1 MPANRRTWL
10 RQIGLGMAGLGL
22 APLKSF
28 ALPGT
33 SAFSEIF
40 PDDNITRLSS
50 NENPYGPSPAA
61 IAAMTEALKNSN
73 RYNWNYSS
81 NLMQAIAQKH
91 QLQEDNVL
99 ISAGSTELLD
109 LQARY
114 FGAGKGSFV
123 ISEPTYAY
131 WAKAAIAA
139 GYNKISVPLT
149 ASKKQDLSAILS
161 AIRPDTNMVYL
172 CNPNNPTGT
181 VIPDKELTDFIGE
194 ASKKLTVVI
203 DEAYLDYTDQP
214 SAARLVPGNKN
225 LVIIKTFSKIYG
237 LAGAR
242 IGYLLAHEDTTA
254 KLSATKTWAN
264 GDISLASRVAAI
276 TSLNDT
282 SFLSSCSQ
290 QNSAV
295 RASSIQ
301 RLEKLGLRCIPSST
315 NFIYFSLEK
324 YGKDYFDILKQHN
337 IQGTFLYEETGKW
350 TRITVGTEAEMD
362 RFFQAIG

>member
-10 RQIGLGMAGLGL
+10 RQIGLGIAGLGL
-22 APLKSF
+22 APLESF
-28 ALPGT
+28 AFPA
-33 SAFSEIF
+33 SQQSDIF
-40 PDDNITRLSS
+40 PQDDITRLSS

-61 IAAMTEALKNSN
+61 IAAMTEVLKNSN

-81 NLMQAIAQKH
+81 NLITAIAQKH
-91 QLQEDNVL
+91 QLKDDNVL

-123 ISEPTYAY
+123 ISEPTYGY
-131 WAKAAIAA
+131 WTKAATNA
-139 GYNKISVPLT
+139 GYQKIAVPLT
-149 ASKKQDLSAILS
+149 ADKKQDLTAILS
-161 AIRPDTNMVYL
+161 AIAPNTNMVYL

-181 VIPDKELTDFIGE
+181 IIPDRELTDFITE
-194 ASKKLTVVI
+194 ATKKVTVVI

-214 SAARLVPGNKN
+214 SAARLVSSNKN

-242 IGYLLAHEDTTA
+242 IGYLLANEDTTA

-276 TSLNDT
+276 ASLQDQPFT
-282 SFLSSCSQ
+282 ASCAK
-290 QNSAV
+290 QNGIV

-301 RLEKLGLRCIPSST
+301 RLEKLGLRCIPSNT
-315 NFIYFSLEK
+315 NFIYFSLDK
-324 YGKDYFDILKQHN
+324 YGKDYFNILKQNN
-337 IQGTFLYEETGKW
+337 IQGTFLYEEAGKW
-350 TRITVGTEAEMD
+350 TRITVGTAAEMD
-362 RFFQAIG
+362 RFFQAIS